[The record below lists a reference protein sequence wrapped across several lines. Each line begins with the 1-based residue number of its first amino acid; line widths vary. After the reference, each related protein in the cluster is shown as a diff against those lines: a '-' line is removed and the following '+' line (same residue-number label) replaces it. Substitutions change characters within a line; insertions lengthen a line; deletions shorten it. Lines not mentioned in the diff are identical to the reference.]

1 MVTAMCSRS
10 YLYDNRQGPMVKN
23 SLINPSTVRLSLMKI
38 YETYYE
44 LIHVYMAVVENIVL

>member
-1 MVTAMCSRS
+1 
-10 YLYDNRQGPMVKN
+10 MVKN